1 MRCVER
7 VSKRV
12 YLSGR
17 NRMRILFLFFALFC
31 IVSGRIHT
39 YNLTEGQA
47 LVEGA
52 IYWIGALCWGFLAWH
67 PFRNKES

>member
-1 MRCVER
+1 
-7 VSKRV
+7 
-12 YLSGR
+12 
-17 NRMRILFLFFALFC
+17 MRIFFLILMLICVIA
-31 IVSGRIHT
+31 GRVHT
-39 YNLTEGQA
+39 FDLTEGQA